1 MSVDEYRT
9 RRPFPT
15 FHRSPVCLHQ
25 LLFLFDSVGVNSVV
39 VVARVFLLSPPE
51 NKKTMA
57 HFVRVDCEEETTTTR
72 KKKRLIQ
79 SKKRQHLGSFIKFSL
94 FFTEFDDVAA

>member
-25 LLFLFDSVGVNSVV
+25 LFFFLILFDSVGVNSVV
-39 VVARVFLLSPPE
+39 VVVRVFLLSPPE

-57 HFVRVDCEEETTTTR
+57 HFVRVDCEEETTTTTTT
-72 KKKRLIQ
+72 KN
-79 SKKRQHLGSFIKFSL
+79 
-94 FFTEFDDVAA
+94 A

>member
-1 MSVDEYRT
+1 M
-9 RRPFPT
+9 
-15 FHRSPVCLHQ
+15 CLHQ
-25 LLFLFDSVGVNSVV
+25 LFFFLILFDSVGVNSVV
-39 VVARVFLLSPPE
+39 VVVRVFLLSPPE

-57 HFVRVDCEEETTTTR
+57 HFVRVDCEEETTTTTR

>member
-57 HFVRVDCEEETTTTR
+57 HFVRVDCEEETTTTTTR
-72 KKKRLIQ
+72 KKTLDPI
-79 SKKRQHLGSFIKFSL
+79 KKTAALGFFHKVFSFL
-94 FFTEFDDVAA
+94 YRV